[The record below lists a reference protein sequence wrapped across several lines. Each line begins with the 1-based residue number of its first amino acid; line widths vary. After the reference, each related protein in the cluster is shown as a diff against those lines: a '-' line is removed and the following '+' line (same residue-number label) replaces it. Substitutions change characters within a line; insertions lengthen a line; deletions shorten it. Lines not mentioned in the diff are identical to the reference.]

1 MKFCLEGIWQYC
13 TSITSVLC
21 VTKRQTCGCL
31 IGSANPGEATFEKFS
46 VVELSIQQSK
56 EEATLYCAK
65 SFHFAQ
71 LTHSRMRR
79 GVGLTDQLPCDC
91 AVEADS
97 ALQEAPLALRYHL
110 HETAS
115 GARTGE
121 NPTRQTRCNEYLLTR
136 PPSTKSLK
144 TSTAVHHKDM

>member
-1 MKFCLEGIWQYC
+1 
-13 TSITSVLC
+13 
-21 VTKRQTCGCL
+21 
-31 IGSANPGEATFEKFS
+31 
-46 VVELSIQQSK
+46 
-56 EEATLYCAK
+56 
-65 SFHFAQ
+65 
-71 LTHSRMRR
+71 MRR

-144 TSTAVHHKDM
+144 ISTAVHHKDMWIHADMLNNEISLDIISVCLGQIQEIWFMFLNVQSPKLLQTPRCYGVMILQLIKMYLQTVTSTLFL